1 MCIGLEIGEWLS
13 FIIYIIVAL
22 NEIALRHWISMIFSS
37 GGGGE
42 SILWMMREWNGVII
56 YLRFLLSIIFLYF
69 NLLAFCQLVQQL
81 EQQLEKGFLQ
91 RGVALNLNTALWR
104 SQYRENEL
112 VWGELETYIIKIL
125 CSFFEISNKYYDLS
139 PAVKLSWHNSNAR
152 GGWQDL
158 PLQVAEYQWKRVLRS
173 IIL

>member
-1 MCIGLEIGEWLS
+1 
-13 FIIYIIVAL
+13 
-22 NEIALRHWISMIFSS
+22 MIFSS

-91 RGVALNLNTALWR
+91 RGVALNLNTAL
-104 SQYRENEL
+104 
-112 VWGELETYIIKIL
+112 
-125 CSFFEISNKYYDLS
+125 
-139 PAVKLSWHNSNAR
+139 
-152 GGWQDL
+152 
-158 PLQVAEYQWKRVLRS
+158 
-173 IIL
+173 